1 MKNKTVLNWTEELIK
16 KEGKYTAGS
25 AVSTVAAVSAS
36 LAGFIFSLQVG
47 KKKYINQ
54 ESQIRSGIE
63 KARILNQELLDLS
76 ERDADAFAPV
86 IPLYKLAKN
95 TEEERKIR
103 QEKIDQAL
111 IYASKP
117 PYEMLLKLEECLD
130 LYQEL
135 IHLQLTGTILEDIKI
150 GLNIAIASIKNAKIS
165 SLINI
170 REVSDE
176 KLREKEGKVIQSQY
190 EKSLKKAERLL
201 ERATSES
208 ERVK

>member
-63 KARILNQELLDLS
+63 KARILNQELLELS

-208 ERVK
+208 ERV